1 MLVEQISGRDGK
13 GIVMIGRLSGR
24 IEYRSDD
31 HVLLD
36 VRGVGYLIYCSERTL
51 RSLPSAGEYTALYT
65 DLLVREDILQLFGF
79 TSIVEKEWH
88 RLLMT
93 VQGVGAKAA
102 LAIMGALGSD
112 GLSRAISIGDWAAVK
127 QAKGIGPKTAQR
139 VIIELKEKAPQV
151 IAMAANLAYSV
162 SNSKNS
168 GPDNHSENASLE
180 PEIETVSTN
189 SLTGPSVEERQ
200 KNQAEALSAL
210 KNLGYSPSEA
220 ANAIA
225 LANDLEDTSSTPEII
240 KKALRLLS
248 PKEN

>member
-1 MLVEQISGRDGK
+1 
-13 GIVMIGRLSGR
+13 MIGRLYGK
-24 IEYRSDD
+24 IEYRADD
-31 HVLLD
+31 HLLLD
-36 VRGVGYLIYCSERTL
+36 VRGVGYIIYCSERTL
-51 RSLPSAGEYTALYT
+51 RSLPAIGEFTLLYT

-79 TSIVEKEWH
+79 TTIVEKEWH

-102 LAIMGALGSD
+102 LAIMGALGED
-112 GLSRAISIGDWAAVK
+112 GLSRAISIGDWATVK

-139 VIIELKEKAPQV
+139 VINELKEKAPQV
-151 IAMAANLAYSV
+151 MAMATIVGQSSV
-162 SNSKNS
+162 DTKNS
-168 GPDNHSENASLE
+168 GLNSRDDNKKLNSEAEVADTISSYS
-180 PEIETVSTN
+180 I
-189 SLTGPSVEERQ
+189 ERQ

-225 LANDLEDTSSTPEII
+225 LASDLEDTSSTPDLI
-240 KKALRLLS
+240 KKALKLLS

>member
-1 MLVEQISGRDGK
+1 
-13 GIVMIGRLSGR
+13 MIGRLYGKIGYLS
-24 IEYRSDD
+24 EDY
-31 HVLLD
+31 VLID
-36 VRGVGYLIYCSERTL
+36 VQGVGYIVYCSERTL
-51 RSLPSAGEYTALYT
+51 LSLPAVGEYTFLYT

-102 LAIMGALGSD
+102 LAIMGALGAE
-112 GLSRAISIGDWAAVK
+112 GLNRSISIGDWAAVK

-139 VIIELKEKAPQV
+139 VVNELKEKAPQ
-151 IAMAANLAYSV
+151 IMAMAAVFGQSAVDKKKPISKDSKGNADIYSE
-162 SNSKNS
+162 
-168 GPDNHSENASLE
+168 G
-180 PEIETVSTN
+180 EIAGAREGST
-189 SLTGPSVEERQ
+189 SSSEERQ

-225 LANDLEDTSSTPEII
+225 LASDLEETLSTPDII
-240 KKALRLLS
+240 KKALKLLS
-248 PKEN
+248 PNEN

>member
-1 MLVEQISGRDGK
+1 
-13 GIVMIGRLSGR
+13 MIGRLHGK
-24 IEYRSDD
+24 IAYRSDD
-31 HVLLD
+31 HLLLD
-36 VRGVGYLIYCSERTL
+36 VHGVGYIIYCSERTL
-51 RSLPSAGEYTALYT
+51 RSLPAIGEFTVLYT

-102 LAIMGALGSD
+102 LAIMGALGED

-139 VIIELKEKAPQV
+139 VINELKEKAPQV
-151 IAMAANLAYSV
+151 MAMANIVGQSFIDTKNPGLNNQADNTKL
-162 SNSKNS
+162 NS
-168 GPDNHSENASLE
+168 
-180 PEIETVSTN
+180 EIEIADTIN
-189 SLTGPSVEERQ
+189 SSSVERQ

-220 ANAIA
+220 ANVIA
-225 LANDLEDTSSTPEII
+225 LASDLEDISSTPDII
-240 KKALRLLS
+240 KKALKLLS

>member
-1 MLVEQISGRDGK
+1 
-13 GIVMIGRLSGR
+13 MIGRLYGK

-31 HVLLD
+31 HLLLD
-36 VRGVGYLIYCSERTL
+36 VRGVGYIIYCSERTL
-51 RSLPSAGEYTALYT
+51 RSLPAIGEFTLLYT

-79 TSIVEKEWH
+79 TTIVEKEWH

-102 LAIMGALGSD
+102 LAIMGALGED
-112 GLSRAISIGDWAAVK
+112 GLSRAISIGDWATVK

-139 VIIELKEKAPQV
+139 VINELKEKAPQV
-151 IAMAANLAYSV
+151 MAMATIVGQSSV
-162 SNSKNS
+162 DTKNS
-168 GPDNHSENASLE
+168 GLNSRDDNKKLNSEA
-180 PEIETVSTN
+180 EIADTMS
-189 SLTGPSVEERQ
+189 SYSIERQ

-225 LANDLEDTSSTPEII
+225 LASDLEDTSSTPDLI
-240 KKALRLLS
+240 KKALKLLS

>member
-1 MLVEQISGRDGK
+1 
-13 GIVMIGRLSGR
+13 MIGQLYGK

-31 HVLLD
+31 HLLLD
-36 VRGVGYLIYCSERTL
+36 VRGVGYIIYCSERTL
-51 RSLPSAGEYTALYT
+51 RSLPAIGEFTLLYT

-102 LAIMGALGSD
+102 LAIMGALGED
-112 GLSRAISIGDWAAVK
+112 GLSRAISIGDWATVK

-139 VIIELKEKAPQV
+139 VINELKEKAPQV
-151 IAMAANLAYSV
+151 MAMATIVGQSSV
-162 SNSKNS
+162 DTKNS
-168 GPDNHSENASLE
+168 VLNSGDDNIKLNSEA
-180 PEIETVSTN
+180 EIADTIS
-189 SLTGPSVEERQ
+189 SYSIERQ

-225 LANDLEDTSSTPEII
+225 LASDLEDTSSTPDLI
-240 KKALRLLS
+240 KKALKLLS

>member
-1 MLVEQISGRDGK
+1 
-13 GIVMIGRLSGR
+13 MIGRLYGK

-31 HVLLD
+31 HLLLD
-36 VRGVGYLIYCSERTL
+36 VRGVGYIIYCSERTL
-51 RSLPSAGEYTALYT
+51 RSLPAIGEFTLLYT

-79 TSIVEKEWH
+79 TTIVEKEWH

-102 LAIMGALGSD
+102 LAIMGALGED
-112 GLSRAISIGDWAAVK
+112 GLSRAISIGDWATVK

-139 VIIELKEKAPQV
+139 VINELKEKAPQV
-151 IAMAANLAYSV
+151 MAMATIVGQSSV
-162 SNSKNS
+162 DTKNS
-168 GPDNHSENASLE
+168 GLNSRDDNKKLNSEAEMADTISSYS
-180 PEIETVSTN
+180 I
-189 SLTGPSVEERQ
+189 ERQ

-225 LANDLEDTSSTPEII
+225 LASDLEDTSSTPDLI
-240 KKALRLLS
+240 KKALKLLS

>member
-1 MLVEQISGRDGK
+1 
-13 GIVMIGRLSGR
+13 MIGRLYGK

-31 HVLLD
+31 HLLLD
-36 VRGVGYLIYCSERTL
+36 VRGVGYIIYCSERTL
-51 RSLPSAGEYTALYT
+51 RSLPAIGEFTLLYT

-79 TSIVEKEWH
+79 TTIVEKEWH

-102 LAIMGALGSD
+102 LAIMGALGED
-112 GLSRAISIGDWAAVK
+112 GLSRAISIGDWATVK

-139 VIIELKEKAPQV
+139 VINELKEKAPQV
-151 IAMAANLAYSV
+151 MAMATIVGQSFVDNKSSGLNNRDENTKQ
-162 SNSKNS
+162 NS
-168 GPDNHSENASLE
+168 EA
-180 PEIETVSTN
+180 EIADTTN
-189 SLTGPSVEERQ
+189 SFSIERQ

-225 LANDLEDTSSTPEII
+225 LASDLEDTSSTPNLI
-240 KKALRLLS
+240 KKALKLLS

>member
-1 MLVEQISGRDGK
+1 
-13 GIVMIGRLSGR
+13 MIGRLYGK

-31 HVLLD
+31 HLLLD
-36 VRGVGYLIYCSERTL
+36 VRGVGYIIYCSERTL
-51 RSLPSAGEYTALYT
+51 RSLPAIGEFTLLYT

-79 TSIVEKEWH
+79 TTIVEKEWH

-102 LAIMGALGSD
+102 LAIMGALGED

-139 VIIELKEKAPQV
+139 VINELKEKAPQV
-151 IAMAANLAYSV
+151 MAMATIVGQSSV
-162 SNSKNS
+162 DTKNS
-168 GPDNHSENASLE
+168 GLNSGYDNIKLNSEA
-180 PEIETVSTN
+180 EIADTIS
-189 SLTGPSVEERQ
+189 SYSIERQ

-225 LANDLEDTSSTPEII
+225 LASDLEDTSSTPDLI
-240 KKALRLLS
+240 KKALKLLS

>member
-1 MLVEQISGRDGK
+1 
-13 GIVMIGRLSGR
+13 MIGRLSGR

-31 HVLLD
+31 HLLLD
-36 VRGVGYLIYCSERTL
+36 VRGVGYLVYCSERTL
-51 RSLPSAGEYTALYT
+51 RSLPSSGEYTALYT

-102 LAIMGALGSD
+102 LAIMGALGAD

-151 IAMAANLAYSV
+151 IAMAANLGYSV

-168 GPDNHSENASLE
+168 GPSNHSENANLE
-180 PEIETVSTN
+180 PEIETVGTN
-189 SLTGPSVEERQ
+189 NLTGLSVEERQ

-225 LANDLEDTSSTPEII
+225 LASDLEDTSSTPEII

>member
-1 MLVEQISGRDGK
+1 
-13 GIVMIGRLSGR
+13 MIGRLYGK

-31 HVLLD
+31 HLLLD
-36 VRGVGYLIYCSERTL
+36 VRGVGYIIYCSERTL
-51 RSLPSAGEYTALYT
+51 RSLPAIGEFTLLYT
-65 DLLVREDILQLFGF
+65 DLLVREDVFQLFGF
-79 TSIVEKEWH
+79 TTIVEKEWH

-102 LAIMGALGSD
+102 LAIMGALGED
-112 GLSRAISIGDWAAVK
+112 GLSRAISIGDWATVK

-139 VIIELKEKAPQV
+139 VINELKEKAPQV
-151 IAMAANLAYSV
+151 MAMATIVGQSSV
-162 SNSKNS
+162 DTKNS
-168 GPDNHSENASLE
+168 GLNSRDDNTKLNSEA
-180 PEIETVSTN
+180 EIADTIS
-189 SLTGPSVEERQ
+189 SYSIERQ

-225 LANDLEDTSSTPEII
+225 LASDLEDTSSTPDLI
-240 KKALRLLS
+240 KKALKLLS

>member
-1 MLVEQISGRDGK
+1 
-13 GIVMIGRLSGR
+13 
-24 IEYRSDD
+24 
-31 HVLLD
+31 
-36 VRGVGYLIYCSERTL
+36 
-51 RSLPSAGEYTALYT
+51 
-65 DLLVREDILQLFGF
+65 
-79 TSIVEKEWH
+79 
-88 RLLMT
+88 
-93 VQGVGAKAA
+93 
-102 LAIMGALGSD
+102 
-112 GLSRAISIGDWAAVK
+112 
-127 QAKGIGPKTAQR
+127 
-139 VIIELKEKAPQV
+139 
-151 IAMAANLAYSV
+151 MAANLGYSV

-168 GPDNHSENASLE
+168 VPDNHSENASLE

-225 LANDLEDTSSTPEII
+225 LASDLEDRSSTPEII

>member
-1 MLVEQISGRDGK
+1 
-13 GIVMIGRLSGR
+13 MIGRLHGK

-31 HVLLD
+31 HLLLD
-36 VRGVGYLIYCSERTL
+36 VHGVGYIIYCSERTL
-51 RSLPSAGEYTALYT
+51 RSLPAIGEFTLLYT

-102 LAIMGALGSD
+102 LAIMGALGED
-112 GLSRAISIGDWAAVK
+112 GLSRAISIGDWATVK

-139 VIIELKEKAPQV
+139 VINELKEKAPQV
-151 IAMAANLAYSV
+151 MAMATIVGQSSV
-162 SNSKNS
+162 GTKNS
-168 GPDNHSENASLE
+168 GLNSRDDNKKLNSEA
-180 PEIETVSTN
+180 EIADTIS
-189 SLTGPSVEERQ
+189 SYSMERQ

-210 KNLGYSPSEA
+210 TNLGYSPSEA

-225 LANDLEDTSSTPEII
+225 LASDIEDTSSTPDLI
-240 KKALRLLS
+240 KKALKLLS

>member
-1 MLVEQISGRDGK
+1 
-13 GIVMIGRLSGR
+13 MIGQLYGK

-31 HVLLD
+31 HLLLD
-36 VRGVGYLIYCSERTL
+36 VRGVGYIIYCSERTL
-51 RSLPSAGEYTALYT
+51 RSLPAIGEFTLLYT

-79 TSIVEKEWH
+79 TTIVEKEWH

-102 LAIMGALGSD
+102 LAIMGALGED
-112 GLSRAISIGDWAAVK
+112 GLSRAISIGDWATVK

-139 VIIELKEKAPQV
+139 VINELKEKAPQV
-151 IAMAANLAYSV
+151 MAMATIVGQSSV
-162 SNSKNS
+162 DTKNS
-168 GPDNHSENASLE
+168 GLNSRDDNTKLNSEA
-180 PEIETVSTN
+180 EIADTIS
-189 SLTGPSVEERQ
+189 SYSIERQ

-225 LANDLEDTSSTPEII
+225 LASDFEDTSSTPDLI
-240 KKALRLLS
+240 KKALKLLS

>member
-1 MLVEQISGRDGK
+1 
-13 GIVMIGRLSGR
+13 MIGRLYGKIGYLS
-24 IEYRSDD
+24 EDY
-31 HVLLD
+31 VLID
-36 VRGVGYLIYCSERTL
+36 VQGVGYMVYCSERTL
-51 RSLPSAGEYTALYT
+51 RSLPAVGEYTLLYT

-102 LAIMGALGSD
+102 LAIMGALGAD
-112 GLSRAISIGDWAAVK
+112 GLNRSISIGDWAAVK

-139 VIIELKEKAPQV
+139 VVNELKEKAPQ
-151 IAMAANLAYSV
+151 IMAMAAVFGQSAVDKKKPISKDSKGNADIYSE
-162 SNSKNS
+162 
-168 GPDNHSENASLE
+168 G
-180 PEIETVSTN
+180 EIAGAREGST
-189 SLTGPSVEERQ
+189 SSTEERQ

-225 LANDLEDTSSTPEII
+225 LASDLEETLSTPDII
-240 KKALRLLS
+240 KKALKLLS
-248 PKEN
+248 PNEN

>member
-1 MLVEQISGRDGK
+1 
-13 GIVMIGRLSGR
+13 MIGRLYGK

-31 HVLLD
+31 HLLLD
-36 VRGVGYLIYCSERTL
+36 VRGVGYIIYCSERTL
-51 RSLPSAGEYTALYT
+51 RSLPAIGEFTLLYT

-79 TSIVEKEWH
+79 TTIVEKEWH

-102 LAIMGALGSD
+102 LAIMGALGED
-112 GLSRAISIGDWAAVK
+112 GLSRAISIGDWATVK

-139 VIIELKEKAPQV
+139 VINELKEKAPQV
-151 IAMAANLAYSV
+151 MAMATIVGQSV
-162 SNSKNS
+162 VETKNS
-168 GPDNHSENASLE
+168 GPNNRDDNKKLNSEA
-180 PEIETVSTN
+180 EIADTIS
-189 SLTGPSVEERQ
+189 SYSIERQ

-225 LANDLEDTSSTPEII
+225 LASDLEDTSSTPDLI
-240 KKALRLLS
+240 KKALKLLS

>member
-1 MLVEQISGRDGK
+1 
-13 GIVMIGRLSGR
+13 MIGRLYGKIGYLS
-24 IEYRSDD
+24 EDY
-31 HVLLD
+31 VLID
-36 VRGVGYLIYCSERTL
+36 VQGVGYIVYCSERTL
-51 RSLPSAGEYTALYT
+51 LSLPAVGEYTFLYT

-102 LAIMGALGSD
+102 LAIMGALGAD
-112 GLSRAISIGDWAAVK
+112 GLNRSISIGDWAAVK

-139 VIIELKEKAPQV
+139 VVNELKEKAPQ
-151 IAMAANLAYSV
+151 IMAMAAVFGQSAVDKKKPISKDSKGNADIYSE
-162 SNSKNS
+162 
-168 GPDNHSENASLE
+168 G
-180 PEIETVSTN
+180 EIAGAREGST
-189 SLTGPSVEERQ
+189 SSSEERQ

-225 LANDLEDTSSTPEII
+225 LASDLEETLSTPDII
-240 KKALRLLS
+240 KKALKLLS
-248 PKEN
+248 PNEN

>member
-1 MLVEQISGRDGK
+1 
-13 GIVMIGRLSGR
+13 MIGQLYGK

-31 HVLLD
+31 HLLLD
-36 VRGVGYLIYCSERTL
+36 VRGVGYIIYCSERTL
-51 RSLPSAGEYTALYT
+51 RSLPAIGEFTLLYT

-79 TSIVEKEWH
+79 TTIVEKEWH

-102 LAIMGALGSD
+102 LAIMGALGED
-112 GLSRAISIGDWAAVK
+112 GLSRAISIGDWATVK

-139 VIIELKEKAPQV
+139 VINELKEKAPQV
-151 IAMAANLAYSV
+151 MAMATIVGQSSV
-162 SNSKNS
+162 DTKNS
-168 GPDNHSENASLE
+168 GFNSRDDNTKLNSEA
-180 PEIETVSTN
+180 EIADTIS
-189 SLTGPSVEERQ
+189 SYSIERQ

-225 LANDLEDTSSTPEII
+225 LASDLEDPSSTPDLI
-240 KKALRLLS
+240 KKALKLLS

>member
-1 MLVEQISGRDGK
+1 
-13 GIVMIGRLSGR
+13 MIGRLYGK

-31 HVLLD
+31 HLLLD
-36 VRGVGYLIYCSERTL
+36 VRGVGYIIYCSERTL
-51 RSLPSAGEYTALYT
+51 RSLPAIGEFTLLYT
-65 DLLVREDILQLFGF
+65 DLLVREDVLQLFGF
-79 TSIVEKEWH
+79 TTIVEKEWH

-102 LAIMGALGSD
+102 LAIMGALGED
-112 GLSRAISIGDWAAVK
+112 GLSRAISIGDWATVK

-139 VIIELKEKAPQV
+139 VINELKEKAPQV
-151 IAMAANLAYSV
+151 MAMATIVGQSSV
-162 SNSKNS
+162 DTKNS
-168 GPDNHSENASLE
+168 GLNSRDDNKKLNSEA
-180 PEIETVSTN
+180 EIADTIS
-189 SLTGPSVEERQ
+189 SYSMERQ

-225 LANDLEDTSSTPEII
+225 LASDLEDTSSTPDLI
-240 KKALRLLS
+240 KKALKLLS

>member
-1 MLVEQISGRDGK
+1 
-13 GIVMIGRLSGR
+13 MIGRLYGK
-24 IEYRSDD
+24 IEYRADD
-31 HVLLD
+31 HLLLD
-36 VRGVGYLIYCSERTL
+36 VRGVGYIIYCSERTL
-51 RSLPSAGEYTALYT
+51 RSLPAIGEFTLLYT

-79 TSIVEKEWH
+79 TTIVEKEWH

-102 LAIMGALGSD
+102 LAIMGALGED
-112 GLSRAISIGDWAAVK
+112 GLSRAISIGDWATVK

-139 VIIELKEKAPQV
+139 VINELKEKAPQV
-151 IAMAANLAYSV
+151 MAMATIVGQSSV
-162 SNSKNS
+162 DTKNS
-168 GPDNHSENASLE
+168 GLNSRDDNTKLNSEA
-180 PEIETVSTN
+180 EIADSI
-189 SLTGPSVEERQ
+189 SSYSIERQ

-225 LANDLEDTSSTPEII
+225 LASDLEDTSSTPDLI
-240 KKALRLLS
+240 KKALKLLS

>member
-1 MLVEQISGRDGK
+1 
-13 GIVMIGRLSGR
+13 MIGRLHGK

-31 HVLLD
+31 HLLLD
-36 VRGVGYLIYCSERTL
+36 VHGVGYIIYCSERTL
-51 RSLPSAGEYTALYT
+51 RSLPAIGEFTLLYT

-93 VQGVGAKAA
+93 VQGIGAKAA
-102 LAIMGALGSD
+102 LAIMGALGED

-139 VIIELKEKAPQV
+139 VINELKEKAPQV
-151 IAMAANLAYSV
+151 MAMATIVGQSFGDTKSSSLNDRD
-162 SNSKNS
+162 
-168 GPDNHSENASLE
+168 DNTKLNFEA
-180 PEIETVSTN
+180 EIADTTDS
-189 SLTGPSVEERQ
+189 SSIERQ

-225 LANDLEDTSSTPEII
+225 LASDIEDASSTPDLI
-240 KKALRLLS
+240 KKALKLLS

>member
-1 MLVEQISGRDGK
+1 
-13 GIVMIGRLSGR
+13 MIGQLYGK

-31 HVLLD
+31 HLLLD
-36 VRGVGYLIYCSERTL
+36 VRGVGYIIYCSERTL
-51 RSLPSAGEYTALYT
+51 RSLPAIGEFTLLYT

-79 TSIVEKEWH
+79 TTIVEKEWH

-102 LAIMGALGSD
+102 LAIMGALGED
-112 GLSRAISIGDWAAVK
+112 GLSRAISIGDWATVK

-139 VIIELKEKAPQV
+139 VINELKEKAPQV
-151 IAMAANLAYSV
+151 MAMATIVGQSSVDTKNPGLNSRDDNTKLNSEAEIADTISSYS
-162 SNSKNS
+162 
-168 GPDNHSENASLE
+168 
-180 PEIETVSTN
+180 I
-189 SLTGPSVEERQ
+189 ERQ

-225 LANDLEDTSSTPEII
+225 LASDLEDTSSTPDLI
-240 KKALRLLS
+240 KKALKLLS

>member
-1 MLVEQISGRDGK
+1 
-13 GIVMIGRLSGR
+13 MIGRLHGK

-31 HVLLD
+31 HLLLD
-36 VRGVGYLIYCSERTL
+36 VHGVGYIIYCSERTL
-51 RSLPSAGEYTALYT
+51 RSLPAIGEFTLLYT
-65 DLLVREDILQLFGF
+65 DLLVREDVFQLFGF
-79 TSIVEKEWH
+79 TTIVEKEWH

-102 LAIMGALGSD
+102 LAIMGALGED
-112 GLSRAISIGDWAAVK
+112 GLSRAISIGDWATVK

-139 VIIELKEKAPQV
+139 VINELKEKAPQV
-151 IAMAANLAYSV
+151 MAMATIVGQSSVDTKNFGLNSRDDNKKLNSEAEIADTISSYS
-162 SNSKNS
+162 
-168 GPDNHSENASLE
+168 
-180 PEIETVSTN
+180 I
-189 SLTGPSVEERQ
+189 ERQ

-225 LANDLEDTSSTPEII
+225 LASDLEDTSSTPDLI
-240 KKALRLLS
+240 KKALKLLS

>member
-1 MLVEQISGRDGK
+1 
-13 GIVMIGRLSGR
+13 MIGRLYGK

-31 HVLLD
+31 HLLLD
-36 VRGVGYLIYCSERTL
+36 VRGVGYIIYCSERTL
-51 RSLPSAGEYTALYT
+51 RSLPAIGEFALLYT

-79 TSIVEKEWH
+79 TTIVEKEWH

-102 LAIMGALGSD
+102 LAIMGALGED
-112 GLSRAISIGDWAAVK
+112 GLSRAISIGDWATVK

-139 VIIELKEKAPQV
+139 VINELKEKAPQV
-151 IAMAANLAYSV
+151 MAMATIVGQYSV
-162 SNSKNS
+162 DTKNFGLNSRDDNTKLNS
-168 GPDNHSENASLE
+168 EA
-180 PEIETVSTN
+180 EIADTIS
-189 SLTGPSVEERQ
+189 SYSIERQ

-225 LANDLEDTSSTPEII
+225 LASDLEDTSSTPDLI
-240 KKALRLLS
+240 KKALKLLS

>member
-1 MLVEQISGRDGK
+1 
-13 GIVMIGRLSGR
+13 MIGRLHGK

-31 HVLLD
+31 HLLLD
-36 VRGVGYLIYCSERTL
+36 VHGVGYIVYCSERTL
-51 RSLPSAGEYTALYT
+51 RSLPAIGESTLLYT

-102 LAIMGALGSD
+102 LAIMGALGED

-139 VIIELKEKAPQV
+139 VINELKEKAPQV
-151 IAMAANLAYSV
+151 MAMATLVGPSFV
-162 SNSKNS
+162 DTKNS
-168 GPDNHSENASLE
+168 GLNNRDDKTKLNSEAELADTISSYS
-180 PEIETVSTN
+180 I
-189 SLTGPSVEERQ
+189 ERQ

-225 LANDLEDTSSTPEII
+225 LASDLEDTSSTPNLI
-240 KKALRLLS
+240 KKALKLLS

>member
-1 MLVEQISGRDGK
+1 
-13 GIVMIGRLSGR
+13 MIGRLYGK

-31 HVLLD
+31 HLLLD
-36 VRGVGYLIYCSERTL
+36 VRGVGYIIYCSERTL
-51 RSLPSAGEYTALYT
+51 RSLPAIGEFTLLYT

-79 TSIVEKEWH
+79 ATIVEKEWH

-102 LAIMGALGSD
+102 LAIMGALGED
-112 GLSRAISIGDWAAVK
+112 GLSRAISIGDWATVK

-139 VIIELKEKAPQV
+139 VINELKEKAPQV
-151 IAMAANLAYSV
+151 MAMATIVGQSSV
-162 SNSKNS
+162 DTKNS
-168 GPDNHSENASLE
+168 GLNSRDDNKKLNSEA
-180 PEIETVSTN
+180 EIADTIS
-189 SLTGPSVEERQ
+189 SYSIERQ

-225 LANDLEDTSSTPEII
+225 LASDFEDTSSTPDLI
-240 KKALRLLS
+240 KKALKLLS

>member
-1 MLVEQISGRDGK
+1 
-13 GIVMIGRLSGR
+13 MIGRLYGK
-24 IEYRSDD
+24 IEYRADD
-31 HVLLD
+31 HLLLD
-36 VRGVGYLIYCSERTL
+36 VRGVGYIIYCSERTL
-51 RSLPSAGEYTALYT
+51 RSLPAIGEFTLLYT

-79 TSIVEKEWH
+79 TTIVEKEWH

-102 LAIMGALGSD
+102 LAIMGALGED
-112 GLSRAISIGDWAAVK
+112 GLSRAISIGDWATVK

-139 VIIELKEKAPQV
+139 VINELKEKAPQV
-151 IAMAANLAYSV
+151 MAMATIVGQSSV
-162 SNSKNS
+162 DTKNS
-168 GPDNHSENASLE
+168 GLNSRDDNKKLNSEAEVADTIS
-180 PEIETVSTN
+180 SY
-189 SLTGPSVEERQ
+189 SMERQ

-225 LANDLEDTSSTPEII
+225 LASDLEDTSSTPDLI
-240 KKALRLLS
+240 KKALKLLS

>member
-1 MLVEQISGRDGK
+1 
-13 GIVMIGRLSGR
+13 MIGQLYGK

-31 HVLLD
+31 HLLLD
-36 VRGVGYLIYCSERTL
+36 VRGVGYIIYCSERTL
-51 RSLPSAGEYTALYT
+51 RSLPAIGEFTLLYT

-79 TSIVEKEWH
+79 TTIVEKEWH

-102 LAIMGALGSD
+102 LAIMGALGED
-112 GLSRAISIGDWAAVK
+112 GLSRAISIGDWATVK

-139 VIIELKEKAPQV
+139 VINELKEKAPQV
-151 IAMAANLAYSV
+151 MAMATIVGQSSV
-162 SNSKNS
+162 DTKNS
-168 GPDNHSENASLE
+168 GLDRRDDNTKLNSEA
-180 PEIETVSTN
+180 EIADTIS
-189 SLTGPSVEERQ
+189 SYSIERQ

-225 LANDLEDTSSTPEII
+225 LASDLEDTSSTPDLI
-240 KKALRLLS
+240 KKALKLLS

>member
-1 MLVEQISGRDGK
+1 
-13 GIVMIGRLSGR
+13 MIGRLYGK

-31 HVLLD
+31 HLLLD
-36 VRGVGYLIYCSERTL
+36 VRGVGYIIYCSERTL
-51 RSLPSAGEYTALYT
+51 RSLPAIGEFTLLYT

-79 TSIVEKEWH
+79 TTIVEKEWH

-102 LAIMGALGSD
+102 LAIMGALGED
-112 GLSRAISIGDWAAVK
+112 GLSRAISIGDWATVK

-139 VIIELKEKAPQV
+139 VINELKEKAPQV
-151 IAMAANLAYSV
+151 MAMATIVGQSSV
-162 SNSKNS
+162 DTKNS
-168 GPDNHSENASLE
+168 GLNSRDGNTKLNSEAELADTIGSYS
-180 PEIETVSTN
+180 I
-189 SLTGPSVEERQ
+189 ERQ

-220 ANAIA
+220 VNAIA
-225 LANDLEDTSSTPEII
+225 LASDLEDTSSTPDLI
-240 KKALRLLS
+240 KKALKLLS